1 MSIALNII
9 EKTGMKIKM
18 KPKNNIAQLIIL
30 TCSIFFIGWGGLG
43 HSIINF
49 NTILS
54 ALPEMDFFEY
64 WADSLANHASDADY
78 RKQID
83 PDEGPRHY
91 IDIDNYP
98 EFLETGMINQNF
110 DSLVAIH
117 GYNFVMEQGI
127 LPWAILRRIDSL
139 QIAFENAE
147 WHNAM
152 LHASD
157 LGHYIA
163 DDHMPLHLTR
173 NYNGQYTGQRGIHSR
188 YESNMIGQFSNQI
201 IYEGDTLNYI
211 DNLSDYIF
219 SIIYDNYN
227 YVDSVLLADS
237 IATEFAGNTT
247 SAAYYEKLW
256 ELTKSFTIPL
266 FKNASYK
273 LTCLIYTAW
282 VNAGSVV
289 VPVELTS
296 FTATSISDGVRLNW
310 ATATE
315 TNNSGFEV
323 QRKLENTDWERI
335 GFVEGHGTTTEKQT
349 YQYTDQIDD
358 VQSTSIKYRLKQID
372 FDGSYEYSDEVL
384 VDVPLPLEFALHQ
397 NFPNPFNNS
406 TVINYSIS
414 QEGIVSLTVYNIIG
428 EEVTELV
435 NDLKQTGNYKVSFD
449 ATSLP
454 SGIYFYKLQ
463 AGSFIE
469 TKKMVLLK

>member
-54 ALPEMDFFEY
+54 AFPEMDFFEY

-315 TNNSGFEV
+315 TNNSGFEI
-323 QRKLENTDWERI
+323 QRKQDSSVWERI
-335 GFVEGHGTTTEKQT
+335 GFVEGHGTTTEAQE
-349 YQYTDQIDD
+349 YFYIDD
-358 VQSTSIKYRLKQID
+358 IRDNSATTFRYRLKQID
-372 FDGSYEYSDEVL
+372 FDGSYEFSEEVL
-384 VDVPLPLEFALHQ
+384 VENPAPSDYALHQ
-397 NFPNPFNNS
+397 NFPNPYNPVTTIKYEIPSKATMQLNIYN
-406 TVINYSIS
+406 TLGEVI
-414 QEGIVSLTVYNIIG
+414 QV
-428 EEVTELV
+428 LV
-435 NDLKQTGNYKVSFD
+435 NEEKPVGYYEIEFD
-449 ATSLP
+449 ASSFA
-454 SGIYFYKLQ
+454 SGVYFYRIQ
-463 AGSFIE
+463 AGDFIK
-469 TKKMVLLK
+469 TKKMILLK